1 DITVYNKTIDCL
13 NYYNYSDER
22 IKDD

>member
-1 DITVYNKTIDCL
+1 TVYNKTIDCL

>member
-1 DITVYNKTIDCL
+1 YNKTIDCL

>member
-1 DITVYNKTIDCL
+1 ITVYNKTIDCL

>member
-1 DITVYNKTIDCL
+1 NKTIDCL